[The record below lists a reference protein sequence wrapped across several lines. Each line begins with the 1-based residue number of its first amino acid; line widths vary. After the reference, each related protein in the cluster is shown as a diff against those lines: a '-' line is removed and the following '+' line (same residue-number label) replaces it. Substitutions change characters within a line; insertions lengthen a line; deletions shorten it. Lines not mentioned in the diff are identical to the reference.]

1 MSAGVQRREI
11 ARRVF
16 AAEFGLADESI
27 RIGAGERA
35 PTYVVSPGGAW
46 MNRIFSVGVL
56 TEQTDVSAGEMIRAR
71 IADPTG
77 AIVTYAGQY
86 QPAAAARLDQASVGS
101 MIALTGK
108 ARTYQPDDGDAVY
121 TSVRPETVTEVD
133 AQTQQQWI
141 VDTAIATLQRVDLLA
156 PIVDAAP
163 PTVEIE
169 ALAQADGI
177 DDQVLGAVAAH
188 QRYHPG
194 IGFLEQLRVLAMEA
208 LAVVAGDR
216 DTISDVTL
224 TIDTD
229 AATIGEIPPTAQSPV
244 DVEAVLTTIASVAS
258 DSHAGSGM
266 GAPVV
271 SDPGDSEPPQVSEES
286 EESAP
291 ADEESEEPVPAD
303 RESEEP
309 APADEESEEPVPA
322 DRESEEPVP
331 ADRESEEPLSASAQ
345 ESGSVTAPTDTPAV
359 ESTDDADTTEAQS
372 GGPSV
377 DTDPSEEVSSPSE
390 TSDAPASAPTAEPDP
405 SSIEAEVEQLGEFEL
420 GEDTRAALE
429 EEFDTGFT
437 TGAELDA
444 AAATDDSEGSGP
456 TDSVEL
462 VITAMN
468 SLDDGD
474 GAPTEAVID
483 QVVSE
488 SDMDRTAVESAIE
501 EALMGGRCYE
511 SAEGRLTAI

>member
-156 PIVDAAP
+156 PIVDASP

-266 GAPVV
+266 GAPAV

-286 EESAP
+286 EES
-291 ADEESEEPVPAD
+291 
-303 RESEEP
+303 

-390 TSDAPASAPTAEPDP
+390 RSDAPASAPTAEPDP